1 MKQMKVLVLS
11 LIVLMGIGFTSCMN
25 SDNNTTFTG
34 FALVKVRNSLGVT
47 YFEDANGFKL
57 YPSMVS
63 LSQME
68 AAPNNFKTSS
78 TYMAYIG
85 YQYDSATQP
94 VTENTTK
101 LNVDLVYAVSLDATY
116 EVVDQPGASNDSIN
130 KAPIISLKG
139 TIDGSYTYKP
149 VMYDDTNIL
158 LLSINYYMSKD
169 NHTFTLVRYRNGN
182 VEEGKVEAEDGNT
195 ITMYLRHNNVEDKST
210 NATSLAYSSRHPSVF
225 YKAFNL
231 SSLGLSAG
239 DKLIIKTMESN
250 NSVKLEDAK
259 EVDYEILIGSEE

>member
-11 LIVLMGIGFTSCMN
+11 LIVLMGVGLTSCMD
-25 SDNNTTFTG
+25 SDDNTTLTG

-47 YFEDANGFKL
+47 FFEDANGFKL

-78 TYMAYIG
+78 THMAYIG

-94 VTENTTK
+94 TTANTTK

-149 VMYDDTNIL
+149 VMYDDTNTL

-182 VEEGKVEAEDGNT
+182 AQEEGNAEDGNT
-195 ITMYLRHNNVEDKST
+195 ITMYLRHNNVEDNSI

-250 NSVKLEDAK
+250 SSVKLEDAK